1 MKNYMI
7 LGAAF
12 GALST
17 AVMAQEAAQ
26 PSEVSPQIAAAL
38 VDERRPAEDRER
50 DAGRHAAE
58 VLALTGVGA
67 GDRVA
72 DLVVGGGYF
81 TRLFAAMVGP
91 DGRVL
96 AWQPGEFVAF
106 QASYGEQLEAVDAA
120 YENVDGQISRF
131 ADLDL
136 EEGAY
141 DLVFTAQNYHDFH
154 LRPFPETTAGSVNGE
169 IFRALEPCGR
179 YFVIDHHAAA
189 GTGFTESH
197 TLHRADEA
205 AVTAE
210 VEAAGFRLIG
220 TSDLLENGDDP
231 MTANVFDEGIRGRTS
246 QFVLVFQKPGEGCE
260 VGEAG

>member
-1 MKNYMI
+1 MKACLI
-7 LGAAF
+7 LGAAIA
-12 GALST
+12 ALST
-17 AVMAQEAAQ
+17 AALAQEAMQ
-26 PSEVSPQIAAAL
+26 PPGLVSNEIAAAL
-38 VDERRPAEDRER
+38 ADVRRPAEDRER

-58 VLALTGVGA
+58 VLALTGVEA

-81 TRLFAAMVGP
+81 TRLFAGVVGA

-106 QASYGEQLEAVDAA
+106 QASYGEQLQAVDAA
-120 YENVDGQISRF
+120 YDNVDGQISPF
-131 ADLDL
+131 AELDL
-136 EEGAY
+136 EEGVY

-154 LRPFPETTAGSVNGE
+154 LDPFPPETASGVNAE
-169 IFRALEPCGR
+169 VFRALEPCGR

-189 GTGFTESH
+189 GSGFTASH

-210 VEAAGFRLIG
+210 IEAAGFRLIG
-220 TSDLLENGDDP
+220 TSDILENAEDP
-231 MTANVFDEGIRGRTS
+231 LTANVFDEGIRGRTS
-246 QFVLVFQKPGEGCE
+246 QFVLVFQKPGEGC
-260 VGEAG
+260 GA

>member
-1 MKNYMI
+1 MKRYTLLATMLSAFSSPAISQEI
-7 LGAAF
+7 LRPPFVVDAAIF
-12 GALST
+12 RAL
-17 AVMAQEAAQ
+17 E
-26 PSEVSPQIAAAL
+26 
-38 VDERRPAEDRER
+38 DERRPAEDRAR
-50 DAGRHAAE
+50 DEARRASTILAFTEVGR
-58 VLALTGVGA
+58 

-81 TRLFAAMVGP
+81 TRLFASVVGP

-120 YENVDGQISRF
+120 YENVDGQISPF
-131 ADLDL
+131 AELEL

-154 LRPFPETTAGSVNGE
+154 LNPFPPETAGGVNAE

-189 GTGFTESH
+189 GTGFTVSH
-197 TLHRADEA
+197 TLHRAEET

-210 VEAAGFRLIG
+210 IEAAGFRLIG
-220 TSDLLENGDDP
+220 TSDILENADDP
-231 MTANVFDEGIRGRTS
+231 LTANVFDEGIRGRTS
-246 QFVLVFQKPGEGCE
+246 QFVLVFQKPGGGCE
-260 VGEAG
+260 AA